1 MVIKCTY
8 KDDIFKLD
16 NNVITSDDVIFE
28 LTSDVNMECFIF
40 ITFHDRAQKTIQLTK
55 NNNGIYRGRLKLY
68 SQELHLLTADAKVNL
83 CIYTTIKC
91 LTSNEDI
98 VKFDLPI
105 INNLIKLESNIEILQ
120 LKKELKAL
128 QDTLWKV
135 STNRSING
143 IPKVDTSYAEPGMF
157 PVLATKDGAFI
168 LKNPFANTIES
179 INNIFPVKGNVTITA
194 DDIKVKDKILS
205 EYLAMMVTAVAQQ
218 QTYIDNLKEQIKSLT
233 RQVND
238 LTLQLQAHIS
248 NPII

>member
-16 NNVITSDDVIFE
+16 NNIITSDDVMFE

-40 ITFHDRAQKTIQLTK
+40 ITFHDGAQKTVQLTK

-68 SQELHLLTADAKVNL
+68 SQELHLLTAEAKVNL

-91 LTSNEDI
+91 LTSNKDI

-143 IPKVDTSYAEPGMF
+143 IPKVDTSYAEPGMV